1 MFKKLIAVT
10 AAFAAAATMST
21 AAFAATG
28 TATATYDA
36 TDKTV
41 DAEVQAGVTF
51 SDQITVVITE
61 VGAESITSENIYY
74 IDQGGDVSVLSDM
87 GMMESAIVE
96 GKTYEVRVGCSEGD
110 IYIGTFT
117 VGSAAPSG
125 YKVGD
130 TDNDGDI
137 TMKDVV
143 AVLNHY
149 LGVTLI
155 TADTDE
161 YNAADTDNDG
171 DITMKDV
178 VAVLNHYLGVTLLWT
193 AE

>member
-28 TATATYDA
+28 TATATYNA

-117 VGSAAPSG
+117 VGSGAPSG
-125 YKVGD
+125 YKKGD
-130 TDNDGDI
+130 VDNSNEVNMI
-137 TMKDVV
+137 DV
-143 AVLNHY
+143 AAIMGHY
-149 LGVTLI
+149 LGVNLI
-155 TADTDE
+155 ESGTPAYD
-161 YNAADTDNDG
+161 AADTNGDG
-171 DITMKDV
+171 DINMIDV
-178 VAVLNHYLGVTLLWT
+178 SAAMGHYFGVELLWQ
-193 AE
+193 